1 MAEERQVLCGAN
13 SYEQKYY
20 FNEDFAKLP
29 ENIKQE
35 LQIMCVTFTEEVG
48 GTLLVEFD
56 EAGQLKLTVQVDDS
70 DYYFDEIESGIQISR
85 LQREKEELFGQLEL
99 FYKIIKAQ

>member
-1 MAEERQVLCGAN
+1 MSEKTVLCGAN

-20 FNEDFAKLP
+20 FNNDFAKLP
-29 ENIKQE
+29 ENIRQE
-35 LQIMCVTFTEEVG
+35 LQIMCVSFTENVG

-56 EAGQLKLTVQVDDS
+56 EAGQLRLEVQVDDS